1 LRENEVKNKV
11 TVQKICRV
19 CRDEKEIRAVLD
31 DIWQDP
37 SKAQEVFAKALNRNQ
52 DMFEFEKAL
61 IS

>member
-1 LRENEVKNKV
+1 M
-11 TVQKICRV
+11 VQKICRV

-37 SKAQEVFAKALNRNQ
+37 SKAQEVLAKALNRNQ